1 MILILLFTCSLGFPY
16 EKKKAFL
23 LSARVPF
30 IINIPFANGFP
41 RTPIYEVPTKK
52 FERLTQKE
60 LLVVTNMPAFCADNI
75 IFPKIS

>member
-1 MILILLFTCSLGFPY
+1 MIVILLVRYSLGFPY

-23 LSARVPF
+23 LSARIAF
-30 IINIPFANGFP
+30 IIKIPFANGFP

-52 FERLTQKE
+52 FERLTHQE
-60 LLVVTNMPAFCADNI
+60 LLEVTNMPAFCADNI